1 MVFLVFKGR
10 SVIVLN
16 PNFKV
21 IGSSRGLGL
30 GRFFV
35 ENGGTGAEFAAR
47 ASPKHG
53 SGGITVDGQFKE
65 FREDFLVGFTGAIVK
80 LVVEVLAEG
89 LGADAQREGDLIVR
103 DAEFGEFN
111 DFRSLNVGEPQ
122 KRTTAGFSG
131 RG

>member
-1 MVFLVFKGR
+1 M
-10 SVIVLN
+10 
-16 PNFKV
+16 
-21 IGSSRGLGL
+21 GL
-30 GRFFV
+30 RWFFV
-35 ENGGTGAEFAAR
+35 ERGTTGAEFAAR
-47 ASPKHG
+47 ASPKG
-53 SGGITVDGQFKE
+53 GGGGIAGDGQFEE
-65 FREDFLVGFTGAIVK
+65 FGEDLLVGFNSAIVE
-80 LVVEVLAEG
+80 LVMEVLAEG